1 MAFGFACKRLPKE
14 RLQGL
19 KLIETVHLP
28 SSSAKVTNSDSPHV
42 EGDGAFRLR
51 LYGRGS
57 RRSRLTAWLCWL
69 LKLFWRVEESSK
81 ATFHVI
87 LVGGRLDDDIELY
100 SGEDQ
105 WATREALQ
113 PIRRCLTPIV
123 DSKIPLEFDLLSSL
137 FSPAPRPL
145 TDLPSILL
153 QLGNLHAHEDGNPNN
168 GVSIDVQVGGKSLLQ
183 LACEAD
189 DKKAFVALLE
199 KGADTTAFAEKVG
212 SSVIPN
218 VVTQF
223 LSCLK
228 YLLDHAK
235 KTLSKIIHL
244 DFLHKGHGEF
254 HSPLH
259 KAMSRDNAKDV
270 DVLVSAGAKLVS
282 IDTKQENPLHHAAR
296 QDSHKSISSAFKRD
310 GFLKPIREDEKERVA
325 DQNKASSSANADGD
339 TPLHVAVS
347 KGNLKSALHLVLEG
361 AANVNA
367 QNIVTGDTAL
377 HIAARE
383 GHSSIV
389 QLLLVFGAEPDT
401 LNLQGKTP
409 FKVAQDAHGDTYRVM
424 ITLHEYFTARNAKV
438 KPLPAL
444 PPLPKG
450 SVVLLSLDGGGI
462 RGLVL
467 AQLLLFLQQ
476 CITEISHKDP
486 DFPSLFD
493 WVAGTSTGAFLAL
506 AFLHFSPS
514 PEECKKMYFKFKER
528 ALQGRRVYTTQG
540 LEGSLIE
547 VFGVDGKLGDI
558 RGPKLVLTTCIANRL
573 PPLLHLMC
581 NYGGARNGEVPPSEL
596 PIWEAARASSAA
608 PTYFEEFQMKFVD
621 GGVMSNNPT
630 IDLMTEV
637 FSHEQGGE
645 GVKIGCVISLGTGIP
660 PITRPS
666 GSVNVVTKGLF
677 DYCRD
682 IKAMKN
688 LINLFI
694 AQCTTSYGQEVD
706 RSRAWCESIRA
717 PFFRFSPHIK
727 DILLDETD
735 DSKLIEMLYDTMV
748 YTLNNKAEF
757 DQLAKLLLT
766 KK

>member
-1 MAFGFACKRLPKE
+1 MASGFVFQEDLPE
-14 RLQGL
+14 DYLQGL
-19 KLIETVHLP
+19 QLIETIHLP
-28 SSSAKVTNSDSPHV
+28 NSDSPHD
-42 EGDGAFRLR
+42 EGNGAFRLG
-51 LYGRGS
+51 LYGRGNTN
-57 RRSRLTAWLCWL
+57 RCSRLTAWLSWL
-69 LKLFWRVEESSK
+69 FRWDEESSRAK
-81 ATFHVI
+81 FKVI
-87 LVGGRLDDDIELY
+87 LIPPVGGRLDNNIELY

-105 WATREALQ
+105 WATQEALQ
-113 PIRRCLTPIV
+113 SIQRCLAPIIGC
-123 DSKIPLEFDLLSSL
+123 SAPTIPLDSDLLSSL
-137 FSPAPRPL
+137 LSPAPRPL

-189 DKKAFVALLE
+189 DKKSFAALLE
-199 KGADTTAFAEKVG
+199 MGADTTAFAEKVG
-212 SSVIPN
+212 SPVIPS

-228 YLLDHAK
+228 YLFDHAR

-244 DFLHKGHGEF
+244 DFLHKGHGDF

-259 KAMSRDNAKDV
+259 KAMSQDNAKDV

-282 IDTKQENPLHHAAR
+282 VDTKQENPLHHAAR

-347 KGNLKSALHLVLEG
+347 KGNLKSALHLVLER
-361 AANVNA
+361 AVNVNA
-367 QNIVTGDTAL
+367 QNIVTGDTPL
-377 HIAARE
+377 HTAARE

-389 QLLLVFGAEPDT
+389 QLLLVFGADLDT
-401 LNLQGKTP
+401 LNQQGKTP

-424 ITLHEYFTARNAKV
+424 ITLHTFITARNAEV

-476 CITEISHKDP
+476 RIAKTSSTH
-486 DFPSLFD
+486 FPSLFD

-506 AFLHFSPS
+506 AFLHFNAS
-514 PEECKKMYFKFKER
+514 PEDCKKIYFTFKDK

-540 LEGSLIE
+540 LEDSIIHA
-547 VFGVDGKLGDI
+547 FGADGKLGDI